1 MNFYIR
7 TTLRAGIA
15 LALSAFAFSDNAF
28 ANGRVNGSAS
38 YQTDSLTNEVLLRRA
53 SSITTKQLLAANL
66 AIEKGGARAKK
77 IGRTMVLQ
85 LSKVNEEIRTLAKS
99 KNVALPMSSPNE
111 GQRPDGR
118 VDATPENLKDTTRN
132 KTGGGEAGNTG
143 QSVTAANEA
152 GDVALLKS
160 IDNLKKL
167 SGTAFDEAYLN
178 MIALDRQNALP
189 LLQNA
194 SKSSD
199 TAVRKFAAKYL
210 TILKK
215 PVKQLY

>member
-1 MNFYIR
+1 MNFYMK
-7 TTLRAGIA
+7 TTFRAGLAI
-15 LALSAFAFSDNAF
+15 ALSAFTFSDSSF
-28 ANGRVNGSAS
+28 ANEKVNGTVKH
-38 YQTDSLTNEVLLRRA
+38 QTDSLTSEVLLRRA

-66 AIEKGGARAKK
+66 AVEKGGARAKK
-77 IGRTMVLQ
+77 IGRTMVLH
-85 LSKVNEEIRTLAKS
+85 LSKVNEDIRTLAKA

-178 MIALDRQNALP
+178 MITLDRQNALP
-189 LLQNA
+189 LLQSA

-199 TAVRKFAAKYL
+199 TAIRKFAAKYL
-210 TILKK
+210 PILKK
-215 PVKQLY
+215 PVSQLY